1 MIGNFLFLDLAAL
14 LSDLSGNDRRAPG
27 CEKKSLE
34 MHQNLTP
41 FDYEQKKMLAVKA
54 MQSKPNPTDYRV
66 PNSAWTG
73 YGLSQ
78 STPLTSA
85 GDMTKVNILNI
96 SICFRKQR
104 LHSF

>member
-1 MIGNFLFLDLAAL
+1 M
-14 LSDLSGNDRRAPG
+14 NDRRAPG

-78 STPLTSA
+78 STPLA
-85 GDMTKVNILNI
+85 PGGDMNKVKKHFFFC
-96 SICFRKQR
+96 SKQIIN
-104 LHSF
+104 LYLFDFLIFHLTNLI